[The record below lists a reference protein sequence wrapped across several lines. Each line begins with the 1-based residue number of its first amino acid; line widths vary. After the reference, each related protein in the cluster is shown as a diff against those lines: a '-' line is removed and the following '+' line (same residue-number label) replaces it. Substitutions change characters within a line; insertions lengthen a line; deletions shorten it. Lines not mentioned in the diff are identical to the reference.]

1 MNDSTLLTWIA
12 SIGIPVSAVLAAW
25 VTAILVRR
33 SNREAND
40 VNAFKA
46 VTDQLFELNEKL
58 TERVEKLEVKLA
70 ERDAIIKSQD
80 QAISVLEDELS
91 EQRRVNG
98 ALNRFVKKLLA
109 QWPQGTIMPPV
120 PDEPLQ

>member
-1 MNDSTLLTWIA
+1 MNDSALLSWIA
-12 SIGIPVSAVLAAW
+12 AVGIPISAVLAAW
-25 VTAILVRR
+25 VTAVLVRR

-46 VTDQLFELNEKL
+46 VTDQLFELNGKL
-58 TERVEKLEVKLA
+58 TERVDKLEAKLA
-70 ERDAIIKSQD
+70 ERDVIIKSQD
-80 QAISVLEDELS
+80 EAINLLEDELS
-91 EQRRVNG
+91 EQKRVND

-109 QWPQGTIMPPV
+109 HWPQGIIMPPV